1 MISNTLIF
9 FLFGHALKAKSSIPI
24 KCPFNV
30 HIRTVQST
38 DDVSRASYSSEISRL
53 QNAEKNN
60 FTRKIITMEKNSALG
75 NFNFRGYLPIS

>member
-9 FLFGHALKAKSSIPI
+9 FLFGHAKAKSSIPI

-75 NFNFRGYLPIS
+75 NRFNFRGYLPIS